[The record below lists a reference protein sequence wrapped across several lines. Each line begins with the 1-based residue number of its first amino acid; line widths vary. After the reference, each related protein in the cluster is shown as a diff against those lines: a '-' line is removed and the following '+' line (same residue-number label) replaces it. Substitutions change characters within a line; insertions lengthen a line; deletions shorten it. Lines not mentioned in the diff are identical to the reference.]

1 MLVNLH
7 VKNLALIE
15 EADIDFKNGLNI
27 LSGETGAGKSILI
40 DSIHMALGGK
50 IEKSMLREDADY
62 ALVELVFQIDSDRQL
77 EIVKSKGITVEE
89 NQVVFTRKIIGG
101 RSIKKINGETV
112 SARLMQEL
120 AGYFIDIYGQHE
132 YRNLMDRKKHMDFL
146 DDFAH
151 GQLSDVK
158 ALLQKEFKHYKEL
171 EKELTEFETDEETRK
186 REIAFAEFE
195 YNEIQEAG
203 LRLGEDEELE
213 KQYRKMN
220 AGRRIAD
227 TLSKV
232 YGVTGYDS
240 GNAAGEQIG
249 LALKQLEA
257 VAELD
262 DVLEEKTAQLRDI
275 DGLLNDFNRELSNYM
290 SELDFSQEE
299 FYVVESRLDEINR
312 LKAKYGKTIE
322 QILAYGKEKE
332 EELQRYAD
340 YDSVVADMRQQLE
353 LQKEKIT
360 KIAAQITAIR
370 KKEAEVFVSEVQ
382 KHMQDLNFLNTEFD
396 IVFHPLQ
403 ELTANGAEEAEFM
416 VSMNLGEPLKPIEK
430 VASGG
435 ELSRIMLA
443 IKTLLADRED
453 IGTLIFDEIDTGI
466 SGRTAQKVSEK
477 MALIGQR
484 HQLLCI
490 THLPQIAAMAD
501 AHFLV
506 EKSYVE
512 GQTRTRIDSLS
523 MEESCKELARMLGGA
538 EITDTV
544 MVSAKEMK
552 QLADT
557 KKQKIA

>member
-15 EADIDFKNGLNI
+15 EADIDFRNGLNI

-50 IEKSMLREDADY
+50 IEKDMLRENADY
-62 ALVELVFQIDSDRQL
+62 ALVELVFQIDSDRQF
-77 EIVKSKGITVEE
+77 EAVENKGIIVED

-132 YRNLMDRKKHMDFL
+132 YRNLMDRRKHMDFL
-146 DDFAH
+146 DNFAS
-151 GQLSDVK
+151 GQLSEAK
-158 ALLQKEFKHYKEL
+158 RYLQAEFKRFKEL
-171 EKELTEFETDEETRK
+171 EKELAEFETDEETRK

-195 YNEIQEAG
+195 RNEIQEAG

-227 TLSKV
+227 TLARV
-232 YGVTGYDS
+232 YSVTGYEDGS
-240 GNAAGEQIG
+240 AAGEQIG
-249 LALKQLEA
+249 SALKQLEA

-299 FYVVESRLDEINR
+299 YYVVENRLDEINR

-322 QILAYGKEKE
+322 QIIAYGKEKD
-332 EELQRYAD
+332 EELQMYAD
-340 YDSVVADMRQQLE
+340 YDSIVENLRQQLAE
-353 LQKEKIT
+353 QKEKIRG
-360 KIAAQITAIR
+360 IAGEITDIR
-370 KKEAEVFVSEVQ
+370 KQEAEVFVAEVR
-382 KHMQDLNFLNTEFD
+382 KHMEDLNFLNTEFD

-403 ELTANGAEEAEFM
+403 EVSANGAEEAEFM
-416 VSMNLGEPLKPIEK
+416 VSMNLGEPLKSLEK

-435 ELSRIMLA
+435 EMSRIMLA
-443 IKTLLADRED
+443 IKTVLADRED

-506 EKSYVE
+506 EKSYVQ
-512 GQTRTRIDSLS
+512 GQTRTTIEGLSL
-523 MEESCKELARMLGGA
+523 EESYKELARMLGGA

-544 MVSAKEMK
+544 MTSAKEMK

-557 KKQKIA
+557 KKKKIA